1 MRIFASCFYIS
12 SLERYFVPSF
22 HLQLLALN
30 DRQQYLLFNCSLYQQ
45 QHALARHEAGDQPTE
60 GVRIE
65 LENLSRHSYSLYGL
79 CHHYIAHFC
88 LQVRTAPTPSQ
99 PPTPFAEGGKPLPG
113 EQVREIREEKEQHP
127 EEKMPVTEDQLCE
140 DTEEKLKVTEKDEE
154 PAQTEREEKVAE
166 EAQGPVP
173 DLVPQGE
180 QQQQENGGETDSLK
194 VSRQLLSYEGAEMP
208 GPQIF
213 QPRQPWLGAHSC
225 LRHI

>member
-1 MRIFASCFYIS
+1 
-12 SLERYFVPSF
+12 
-22 HLQLLALN
+22 
-30 DRQQYLLFNCSLYQQ
+30 
-45 QHALARHEAGDQPTE
+45 
-60 GVRIE
+60 
-65 LENLSRHSYSLYGL
+65 
-79 CHHYIAHFC
+79 
-88 LQVRTAPTPSQ
+88 
-99 PPTPFAEGGKPLPG
+99 
-113 EQVREIREEKEQHP
+113 
-127 EEKMPVTEDQLCE
+127 MPATEDQLCE

-225 LRHI
+225 LRGHI